1 VHAGGRRRARAHA
14 VGGEVQKVNDRGGN
28 EVTRPSAA
36 QKKKKKKKKK
46 RRFIY
51 RRSPSK
57 KKKK

>member
-36 QKKKKKKKKK
+36 QKKKKKK